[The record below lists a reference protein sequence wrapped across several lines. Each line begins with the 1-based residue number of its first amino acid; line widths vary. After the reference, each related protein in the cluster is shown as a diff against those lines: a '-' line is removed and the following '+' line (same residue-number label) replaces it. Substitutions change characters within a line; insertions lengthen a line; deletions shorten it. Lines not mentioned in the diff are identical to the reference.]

1 MSGIFNKLMTQQ
13 VEEQKKALE
22 ESKKQY
28 DADSSSDAVA
38 SQQDATT
45 SQPAVDTS
53 QTTPKSDPI
62 TPNPRKVTKS
72 DPSMLDMSL
81 MRQIVTEL
89 SRAEVQPNAI
99 SIRMS
104 VDEKEYIDDFI
115 LDTLRKEKLQGPD
128 VSIAKLMRYGLAY
141 LLLRHR
147 QEFIDVLKK
156 TLIKKDSGR
165 LFQ

>member
-22 ESKKQY
+22 ESKKQN
-28 DADSSSDAVA
+28 DADSSSDATA

-45 SQPAVDTS
+45 SQPAIDTS
-53 QTTPKSDPI
+53 QATLKSDRV
-62 TPNPRKVTKS
+62 TPNPKKVTKS

-128 VSIAKLMRYGLAY
+128 VSIAKLMRYALAY

>member
-1 MSGIFNKLMTQQ
+1 MSGIFNKLVTQQ

-22 ESKKQY
+22 ESKKQN
-28 DADSSSDAVA
+28 DADSSSDATA

-45 SQPAVDTS
+45 SQ
-53 QTTPKSDPI
+53 TTTKSDQV
-62 TPNPRKVTKS
+62 TPNPKKVTKS
-72 DPSMLDMSL
+72 DPSTFDKSL
-81 MRQIVTEL
+81 MHEIVTEL

-104 VDEKEYIDDFI
+104 ADEKTYIDDFI
-115 LDTLRKEKLQGPD
+115 LDTLRKQKLQGPE
-128 VSIAKLMRYGLAY
+128 VSIAKLMRYALTY
-141 LLLRHR
+141 LLLRHQ